1 MKQKETDEK
10 QRHKTLESSEPGRP
24 SASIPPA
31 EAALIARAAVCAAIC
46 RMGRAALRPPCQEQ
60 LNAGRAKGPAAQLAL
75 SQTNEL
81 QQSCN

>member
-1 MKQKETDEK
+1 MKSSVTKPWEVLN
-10 QRHKTLESSEPGRP
+10 LEDHLHPLPRQEPLGSLTRRCLCGDLRDGLQCRAPARP
-24 SASIPPA
+24 
-31 EAALIARAAVCAAIC
+31 RK
-46 RMGRAALRPPCQEQ
+46 EQ